1 MKNWKVFYKKYAP
14 NNFQNWCSV
23 DVSVAIALKILGIEG
38 NTLHNDSLLSFTHM
52 KSRVQNLNNT
62 PSKWTDV
69 LPVDLDNSNILI
81 NGYKQSGVL
90 HYVEDEFLTD
100 DVVQWLEE
108 QV

>member
-1 MKNWKVFYKKYAP
+1 MKP
-14 NNFQNWCSV
+14 
-23 DVSVAIALKILGIEG
+23 
-38 NTLHNDSLLSFTHM
+38 
-52 KSRVQNLNNT
+52 RVQNLNNT
-62 PSKWTDV
+62 LSKWTNV